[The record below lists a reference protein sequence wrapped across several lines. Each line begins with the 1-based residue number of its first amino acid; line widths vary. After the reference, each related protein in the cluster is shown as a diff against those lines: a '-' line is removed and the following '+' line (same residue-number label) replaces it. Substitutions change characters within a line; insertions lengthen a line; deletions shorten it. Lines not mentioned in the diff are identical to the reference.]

1 MTVKQVLEAQ
11 QVHPDADFT
20 IDGVDVAQVSP
31 MRWIVQLYDNV
42 PNVCVGAFGWIC
54 AEYVNNRNKCF
65 L

>member
-1 MTVKQVLEAQ
+1 MTVKQILEAQ

-31 MRWIVQLYDNV
+31 IRLIVYLYEYL
-42 PNVCVGAFGWIC
+42 PNFLAGSFGRIC
-54 AEYVNNRNKCF
+54 AEYVNNSNKRF